1 MNIPTLKIGDHTARI
16 PIIQGGMGVGV
27 SLHRLA
33 SAVANEGGIGIIATA
48 GIGMLETDGVRHYLK
63 ASARA
68 LKREIHLTRKLAPQG
83 IIGIN
88 IMVSTNDYK
97 IMVNVSLKENVNII
111 FTGAGLPLTLPKFKS
126 YYPNSKT
133 ALVPIVS
140 SGRAANLISKRW
152 IKHYNYVPDAFV
164 VEGPL
169 AGGHLGFKME
179 DLIGNKF
186 NLEELVK
193 EVLEITKPLEEKYK
207 KKIPVIAAG
216 GIYTGYDIAKFL
228 RMGAS
233 GVQMATRF
241 VTTHECDASIEF
253 KKNYIKAKKEDVIL
267 IESPLG
273 MPGRA
278 INNEFLESVKR
289 GEKKPFKC
297 VFHYLK
303 DARIEKAPY
312 CIALALTNAQKG
324 NLKDGFTFAG
334 YNAWRINRI
343 LSVKELMQELTDELK
358 KA

>member
-1 MNIPTLKIGDHTARI
+1 LNIPALKIGEHTARI

-33 SAVANEGGIGIIATA
+33 SAVAKEGGIGVIATA
-48 GIGMLETDGVRHYLK
+48 GIGMLEPDGAQHYFK
-63 ASARA
+63 ASSRA
-68 LKREIHLTRKLAPQG
+68 LKREIHLARKLAPQG
-83 IIGIN
+83 IIGVN

-97 IMVNVSLKENVNII
+97 VMANVSLKENIDII
-111 FTGAGLPLTLPKFKS
+111 FSGAGLPLTLPKFKS
-126 YYPNSKT
+126 YYPDSRT
-133 ALVPIVS
+133 ALVTIVS

-152 IKHYNYVPDAFV
+152 IKHYNYIPDGFV

-179 DLIGNKF
+179 DLVNNRFK
-186 NLEELVK
+186 LEDLVK
-193 EVLEITKPLEEKYK
+193 EVLEVVRPLEEKYG

-228 RMGAS
+228 KMGAS

-241 VTTHECDASIEF
+241 VATHECDASIEF
-253 KKNYIKAKKEDVIL
+253 KMSYIKAKKEDIVL

-297 VFHYLK
+297 VYHYIK

-334 YNAWRINRI
+334 YNAWRIDRI
-343 LSVKELMQELTDELK
+343 VSVKELMKELTDELK